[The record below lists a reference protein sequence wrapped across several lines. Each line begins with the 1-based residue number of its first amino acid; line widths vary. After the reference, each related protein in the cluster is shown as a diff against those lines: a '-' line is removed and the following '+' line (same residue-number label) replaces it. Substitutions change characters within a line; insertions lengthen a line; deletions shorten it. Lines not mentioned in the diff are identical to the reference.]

1 METGKRQRVIG
12 STEVAGGGVLH
23 GLLDRIAGLAPGA
36 DASLVPLSGA
46 ISKAILE
53 SRGTPEHEFLL
64 RALQE
69 TLEKIQATIT
79 ELHAAVTERT
89 PPPGYRPPKP
99 WDAEQ
104 ARRIVSFAHKLSYT
118 SFAPPGFVLGST
130 PLHLH
135 KPPAPQEL
143 QLRASQL
150 HELQRTWAARAASA
164 ALAAAST
171 NIPAVATVP
180 NDTPQATALQ
190 SRETAK
196 EGALHTALQSLP
208 PMPAGWKPGDPIPGL
223 TPAAAP
229 GSAVNSPEPQPMRAP
244 APAPLLKSL
253 DFVLNADFDPGE
265 LEFGDG
271 SSSEDDSSDGEE
283 SF

>member
-1 METGKRQRVIG
+1 ME
-12 STEVAGGGVLH
+12 
-23 GLLDRIAGLAPGA
+23 
-36 DASLVPLSGA
+36 
-46 ISKAILE
+46 
-53 SRGTPEHEFLL
+53 
-64 RALQE
+64 
-69 TLEKIQATIT
+69 
-79 ELHAAVTERT
+79 AAVLTLAWT
-89 PPPGYRPPKP
+89 
-99 WDAEQ
+99 
-104 ARRIVSFAHKLSYT
+104 VSCHAQVRKTHH
-118 SFAPPGFVLGST
+118 
-130 PLHLH
+130 PLPHAQ
-135 KPPAPQEL
+135 PATG
-143 QLRASQL
+143 
-150 HELQRTWAARAASA
+150 TWAARAASA

-180 NDTPQATALQ
+180 NDAPQATALQ

-229 GSAVNSPEPQPMRAP
+229 GSAANSPGPQPMRAP